1 MSQFSAAYSAMVRSL
16 ANFPEPATFNIALRA
31 HSYGFVYNASSRSSA
46 SM

>member
-1 MSQFSAAYSAMVRSL
+1 MSQISAAYSAMVRSL
-16 ANFPEPATFNIALRA
+16 ESFPEPAPFNTALRA